1 MFNLEQFGEGVSLV
15 VGIGTPKH
23 AKKPFLKV
31 LAEKRNETKKSA
43 RLEPPFKHNWA
54 DCVTNC
60 AMLRRPVY
68 NCCAPWLVIVTQPL
82 GT

>member
-31 LAEKRNETKKSA
+31 LAEKRNETKKKSET
-43 RLEPPFKHNWA
+43 RTTFQ
-54 DCVTNC
+54 
-60 AMLRRPVY
+60 
-68 NCCAPWLVIVTQPL
+68 TQL
-82 GT
+82 G